1 MGLTISIVPTV
12 HGGLWSCDRLPALP
26 RTLVAKPK
34 HPENRGHSQI
44 PPLTTSGAGRNL
56 AYEVHVQ
63 SPFSSL
69 APLTTTWSSSWKLR
83 SKVRSAMP
91 FRAMS
96 PVFSFPRYSPLVAV
110 HRRDAKNDSLLGFF
124 LRHGVGVAR
133 SRADGAASSRIV
145 LMLVKKPS
153 NQLLQL
159 ELTVRVIHSSGILK
173 KLPLDFSRK
182 FIPLHD
188 HRRAKTPQHVL
199 FSCMESQSWSKI
211 RSR

>member
-56 AYEVHVQ
+56 AYEVI
-63 SPFSSL
+63 
-69 APLTTTWSSSWKLR
+69 
-83 SKVRSAMP
+83 
-91 FRAMS
+91 
-96 PVFSFPRYSPLVAV
+96 
-110 HRRDAKNDSLLGFF
+110 
-124 LRHGVGVAR
+124 RHGVGVAR

-159 ELTVRVIHSSGILK
+159 ELTGRGIHSRGL
-173 KLPLDFSRK
+173 LNEFPLDFSRK
-182 FIPLHD
+182 IIPLHD
-188 HRRAKTPQHVL
+188 HRRAHTPHNA
-199 FSCMESQSWSKI
+199 
-211 RSR
+211 